1 MICLQYAIFSGIISN
16 KYLYKDWHRVWVMK
30 KLWEYISGEARI
42 TLTIKQVV
50 TYLISVMACIHI
62 ILFLLF
68 FYFHVYMMVAVNA
81 ISILL
86 YIICL
91 VWLHFGK
98 SHYVVFNLCYAEV
111 VVHAMLATFA
121 VGSSCGFLL
130 YMVCMIPIAYY
141 AVYSF
146 SDSNRSV
153 SPFVYIFTTVVVFV
167 ISKYA
172 SWAFDPIYDI
182 GNSFIQTIIYIGNY
196 LLVVVTIVVFMSTFL
211 IQIRT
216 LEEIMMKKN
225 QKLEVMST
233 QDALTGLANRRSI
246 NESYKNIIRKN
257 QSYAVILGDID
268 DFKHINDTYGHGCG
282 DIVLKAIA
290 DVFKLSVRNSDT
302 VCRWGGEEILV
313 MLPECNKNVAAN
325 IAEIIAE
332 DVRNLVIKSSEG
344 DRILIT
350 MTFGAAD
357 SDEGKDMKDVIKEAD
372 DRLYYGKRHGKNCVV
387 KEF

>member
-1 MICLQYAIFSGIISN
+1 
-16 KYLYKDWHRVWVMK
+16 
-30 KLWEYISGEARI
+30 
-42 TLTIKQVV
+42 
-50 TYLISVMACIHI
+50 
-62 ILFLLF
+62 
-68 FYFHVYMMVAVNA
+68 
-81 ISILL
+81 
-86 YIICL
+86 
-91 VWLHFGK
+91 
-98 SHYVVFNLCYAEV
+98 
-111 VVHAMLATFA
+111 
-121 VGSSCGFLL
+121 
-130 YMVCMIPIAYY
+130 MIPIAYY

-290 DVFKLSVRNSDT
+290 DVFKSSVRNSDT

>member
-1 MICLQYAIFSGIISN
+1 
-16 KYLYKDWHRVWVMK
+16 MK

-42 TLTIKQVV
+42 TLTIRQVV
-50 TYLISVMACIHI
+50 TYLISVMTCIHVV
-62 ILFLLF
+62 LFALF
-68 FYFHVYMMVAVNA
+68 FYFDVHMMVAVNA

-146 SDSNRSV
+146 SGSGHSV
-153 SPFVYIFTTVVVFV
+153 TPFVYIFTTVVAFV

-172 SWAFDPIYDI
+172 SWAFDPLYDI
-182 GNSFIQTIIYIGNY
+182 GNSFIQTIIYIVNY
-196 LLVVVTIVVFMSTFL
+196 LLVVVTIVAFMSTLL

-216 LEEIMMKKN
+216 LEEIMIKKN
-225 QKLEVMST
+225 QRLEVLST
-233 QDALTGLANRRSI
+233 QDVLTGLANRRSI
-246 NESYKNIIRKN
+246 NESYKNITRKN
-257 QSYAVILGDID
+257 QNYAVILGDID
-268 DFKHINDTYGHGCG
+268 DFKHINDTYGHICG
-282 DIVLKAIA
+282 DNVLKAIA
-290 DVFKLSVRNSDT
+290 SVFKSCVRNSDI

-313 MLPECNKNVAAN
+313 MLPGCSKNVAAKIAEN
-325 IAEIIAE
+325 IAEN
-332 DVRNLVIKSSEG
+332 VQNLIIKSPEG
-344 DRILIT
+344 DKILIT

-357 SDEGKDMKDVIKEAD
+357 SYEGKDMKDVIKEAD

-387 KEF
+387 KEL